1 MTLVWSEEWLA
12 ACSGEIARLEQQD
25 TWTLV
30 PAKTN
35 IKKILTLQGH
45 FLLETDLEA
54 NVVSLKAQFV
64 V

>member
-35 IKKILTLQGH
+35 NKILTLQGH

-54 NVVSLKAQFV
+54 NVASLKAQFV